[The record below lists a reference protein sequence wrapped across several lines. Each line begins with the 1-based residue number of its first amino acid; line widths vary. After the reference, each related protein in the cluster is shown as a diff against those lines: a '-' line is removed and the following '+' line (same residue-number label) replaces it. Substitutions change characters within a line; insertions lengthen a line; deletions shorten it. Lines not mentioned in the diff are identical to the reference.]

1 MAAPSTPAASPS
13 LAHSR
18 FEDAFA
24 LLTGTLFVA
33 LGVVLLKAAGLGT
46 GGTAGLSFLLSVVT
60 GLPFGPVFFAV
71 NLPFFV
77 FAHLA
82 FGRAYL
88 LRSVLATAML
98 SVEAQVLPMLIEF
111 RHVDPA
117 LAALLGGLLVGMGL
131 LALIRHRTGLGGFG
145 VMAVFL
151 QERFGWRAGKVQ
163 MAADVVVV
171 AAALATLPLAQVALS
186 VLGVVALNLVLAL
199 YHKPGRYTGW

>member
-1 MAAPSTPAASPS
+1 MSAVHAPS

-24 LLTGTLFVA
+24 ILSGTLFVA
-33 LGVVLLKAAGLGT
+33 LGVVILKAAGLGT
-46 GGTAGLSFLLSVVT
+46 GGTAGLGFLVGHAT
-60 GLPFGPVFFAV
+60 GLPFGAVFFAI

-77 FAHLA
+77 FAYLA

-88 LRSVLATAML
+88 LKSVLATGLLA
-98 SVEAQVLPMLIEF
+98 VETTLLPRFLPLGAP
-111 RHVDPA
+111 DLW

-145 VMAVFL
+145 VMAVWM

-163 MAADVVVV
+163 MAADALVV
-171 AAALATLPLAQVALS
+171 AAAFALLPPVQVVAS
-186 VLGVVALNLVLAL
+186 VGGVVALNLMLAL
-199 YHKPGRYTGW
+199 YHKPGRYAGF